1 MQRHILITLLFLYAF
16 SISLYSCSENQAEKN
31 ITSTQAKKLIEEN
44 KNNPDFIILDVRTPG
59 EYSSGYIENAVNI
72 DYKSGNFK
80 EEVNKLDK
88 DNVYLVY
95 CGSGRRAAGSI
106 DIMEKLGFNNLYNIG
121 GVVQWKEAG
130 YELTQP
136 EGK

>member
-1 MQRHILITLLFLYAF
+1 MLFLYAF
-16 SISLYSCSENQAEKN
+16 SISLYSFSENQAEKN

-59 EYSSGYIENAVNI
+59 EYRSGYIENAVNI

-106 DIMEKLGFNNLYNIG
+106 NIMEKLGFNNLYNIG

-130 YELTQP
+130 YELAQP